1 MNKFIDYLIYVA
13 LWAYIFC
20 LINGWV
26 GITPY
31 VYGRWFFDKYLLIA
45 LQALWVY
52 QQSEAVFLV
61 MCDPSMNELW
71 VT

>member
-1 MNKFIDYLIYVA
+1 
-13 LWAYIFC
+13 
-20 LINGWV
+20 V

-61 MCDPSMNELW
+61 MCDPSMNEL
-71 VT
+71 